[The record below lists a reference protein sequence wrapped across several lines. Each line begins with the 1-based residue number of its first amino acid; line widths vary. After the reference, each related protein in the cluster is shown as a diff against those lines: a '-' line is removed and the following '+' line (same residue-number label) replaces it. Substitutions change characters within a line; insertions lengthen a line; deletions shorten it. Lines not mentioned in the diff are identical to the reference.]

1 MTPLPNVTDTLDSPQ
16 ASFQPFRGSA
26 ASSPTSSSRHSQHN
40 QDHQVHSRTGDPS
53 SISFESQGDLP
64 RQIILASFVPRV
76 ACFASED
83 TDDIAEEKGFPGG
96 FYNLLRPFAEH
107 VQGKVVIRDSV
118 GASKAWDN
126 FGIRIIQY
134 SERFRRDAASVGQLD
149 VDQNGEFVE
158 EQSPVD
164 GTEGSLDAM
173 LHHIL
178 RSVRGIQHAHVNPSI
193 ADRLQGRGDGLP
205 ASGYVCY
212 LRKLFSGA
220 VQVPYETFSHPV
232 ACIIAVSSRSA
243 APLEKI
249 RQLYSAS
256 GRGNNAIPPWVGV
269 DYLRYYV
276 LVHDEDRDDII
287 KSTALF
293 DLMKRHFG
301 LHCFLLRIRSLRC
314 GSPDSESL
322 QSPEC
327 QRVAA
332 AEQLAEVNE
341 AGYPCAS
348 TSEGFIFES
357 DSLAIKS
364 FIREMVTQSIVP
376 FMESR
381 VVAWN
386 EQMASKRRGIGG
398 RFMSLSK
405 RWAGLGSTR
414 GANPTTSTTPS
425 FTNSNFDSS
434 RGYYLPESPEAIMRQ
449 LADYAF
455 MLRDFK
461 MAFSTYDALRTD
473 FSNDKAWS
481 YHASANELASVSY
494 LLIPQTLSIRIRSEV
509 VDQKVEAA
517 LYSYITRC
525 SLPLGAVRCILLI
538 IELLIGREGG
548 AAEGAA
554 KWAIKALELG
564 ILSAI
569 PQALMTGRISDFH
582 KSQQGLGLK
591 RLGSRKRQTAF
602 WNTLASLLWTRLGK
616 AELAGSRLRRAQA
629 AMNSLGNQS
638 IALPFPTMSLLSSR
652 LRSKGTE
659 LGYEDGLSIRLDP
672 VSSSEYAKG
681 LVLDLTERPMYQERS
696 PKFDSADA
704 AGFSAIEAHHPDFE
718 PAPSR

>member
-1 MTPLPNVTDTLDSPQ
+1 MTPLPNVTDALDSHL
-16 ASFQPFRGSA
+16 ASIQSSRGSA
-26 ASSPTSSSRHSQHN
+26 ASSPRSSSRHSQHN
-40 QDHQVHSRTGDPS
+40 PDHQAHSS
-53 SISFESQGDLP
+53 SLESQSDLP
-64 RQIILASFVPRV
+64 RQTILASFVPRV

-83 TDDIAEEKGFPGG
+83 TDDIAKAKGFPGG
-96 FYNLLRPFAEH
+96 FYSLLRPFAEH

-126 FGIRIIQY
+126 FGIRIFQY
-134 SERFRRDAASVGQLD
+134 HERFRKDASSVGQLH
-149 VDQNGEFVE
+149 VDQNGEFE
-158 EQSPVD
+158 EEKTPVD

-173 LHHIL
+173 LHQTL
-178 RSVRGIQHAHVNPSI
+178 RSVRDIQHAHVNLNI
-193 ADRLQGRGDGLP
+193 TNRLKARDHGSP
-205 ASGYVCY
+205 ASGYVYY
-212 LRKLFSGA
+212 LRKLLSEA

-243 APLEKI
+243 APLETI

-301 LHCFLLRIRSLRC
+301 LHCFLLRIRGLHC
-314 GSPDSESL
+314 GGPDSGTV

-327 QRVAA
+327 QGVAV
-332 AEQLAEVNE
+332 AEQLAEAEVNE
-341 AGYPCAS
+341 AVYPCAS
-348 TSEGFIFES
+348 TSEGFLFES

-364 FIREMVTQSIVP
+364 LIREMVTQSIVP

-381 VVAWN
+381 VVTWN
-386 EQMASKRRGIGG
+386 EQVASKRRGIGG

-405 RWAGLGSTR
+405 RLTGFGSTR
-414 GANPTTSTTPS
+414 GANATTSTTPS
-425 FTNSNFDSS
+425 LTNSNFDSS
-434 RGYYLPESPEAIMRQ
+434 RGYYLPESPEAITRQ

-461 MAFSTYDALRTD
+461 MAFSTYDTLRTD

-494 LLIPQTLSIRIRSEV
+494 LLIPQTLSIRSIFEV
-509 VDQKVEAA
+509 VDQRVEAA

-525 SLPLGAVRCILLI
+525 SLPLGAARCILLTV
-538 IELLIGREGG
+538 ELLIGREAG

-554 KWAIKALELG
+554 KWAMKSLELG

-569 PQALMTGRISDFH
+569 PQALMTERISDFH
-582 KSQQGLGLK
+582 KSQQGSGLK

-602 WNTLASLLWTRLGK
+602 WNTLASLLWTRLDEHG
-616 AELAGSRLRRAQA
+616 LASSRLRHAQT
-629 AMNSLGNQS
+629 AMNNLGSLS
-638 IALPFPTMSLLSSR
+638 IALPFPTMSLLFSR
-652 LRSKGTE
+652 LGSKGAE
-659 LGYEDGLSIRLDP
+659 LGYEDELSIRLDP
-672 VSSSEYAKG
+672 VSSSEHTKG
-681 LVLDLTERPMYQERS
+681 LVLDLTERPMYQERAQKS
-696 PKFDSADA
+696 DSTDA
-704 AGFSAIEAHHPDFE
+704 SGFSAIEANHPGFE